1 MAPNSGPEAG
11 RAPQGSPGALRRLH
25 DRHAERLRTA
35 ARWLGID
42 DHERDAAVTWCF
54 RSVAAAVPEDS
65 AAGWAALMRALARA
79 RPSGVPPGPRASG
92 EAALLAFLGRR
103 TAEERAVFA
112 LAELGGFDAVQLA
125 QAIGAPPAAGQA
137 LIVGLRRAFAADP
150 AVLAAGGPASVL
162 AESVVVDRA
171 PPGWRAQ
178 AMAEL
183 LGMSGEPGEPGIP
196 RAAAAAVA
204 ILAVA
209 VLVALRPRAPVPE
222 PTLDPAA
229 VASERPPLHEA
240 AVPTPPPPI
249 EAPPILPPVLG
260 EPKDMAKSTGPAR
273 QVVVR
278 KKGGRGP
285 GVEAKKA
292 AQAQR
297 EAEAAAKDPG
307 NVIVELEMLGAARK
321 ALKGSPGQALAY
333 ADQHAR
339 DYPNSQLVEH
349 RAEVRVRALCALGRA
364 DEARAEAQRRPWPK
378 VQAALR
384 EGCGK

>member
-1 MAPNSGPEAG
+1 MHSGPEAG
-11 RAPQGSPGALRRLH
+11 RAPRDSTGALRRLH

-42 DHERDAAVTWCF
+42 DHERDAAVTECF
-54 RSVAAAVPEDS
+54 RGVAAAVPEDS
-65 AAGWAALMRALARA
+65 ATGWAALMRALARA
-79 RPSGVPPGPRASG
+79 RPSEVPPGPRASG
-92 EAALLAFLGRR
+92 EAALLGFLSRR
-103 TAEERAVFA
+103 SSEERAVFA
-112 LAELGGFDAVQLA
+112 LAELGGFDAIQLA

-150 AVLAAGGPASVL
+150 AVAAAGGPASVL

-178 AMAEL
+178 ALAEL
-183 LGMSGEPGEPGIP
+183 LGMSEEAGDPGIP

-204 ILAVA
+204 VLAVA
-209 VLVALRPRAPVPE
+209 VLVALRPRAPVPAPE
-222 PTLDPAA
+222 PALAPVAA
-229 VASERPPLHEA
+229 TASERPPLHEA
-240 AVPTPPPPI
+240 AVPLPAPPI
-249 EAPPILPPVLG
+249 EAAPILDA
-260 EPKDMAKSTGPAR
+260 PKDMAKSTGSKR

-285 GVEAKKA
+285 DVAAKKE
-292 AQAQR
+292 AQARR
-297 EAEAAAKDPG
+297 EAEAAAQDPG

-339 DYPNSQLVEH
+339 DYPHSQLVEH

-364 DEARAEAQRRPWPK
+364 EEARAEAQRRPWPK

-384 EGCGK
+384 EGCAK

>member
-1 MAPNSGPEAG
+1 MTSGPEAG
-11 RAPQGSPGALRRLH
+11 RAPRDSTGALRRLH

-42 DHERDAAVTWCF
+42 DHERDAAVTLCF

-65 AAGWAALMRALARA
+65 ATGWAALMRALVRA
-79 RPSGVPPGPRASG
+79 RPSEVPPGPRASG
-92 EAALLAFLGRR
+92 EAALLGFLSRR
-103 TAEERAVFA
+103 SIEERAVFA
-112 LAELGGFDAVQLA
+112 LAELGGFDAIQLA

-150 AVLAAGGPASVL
+150 AVAAAGGPASVL

-171 PPGWRAQ
+171 PPNWRAQ
-178 AMAEL
+178 ALAEL
-183 LGMSGEPGEPGIP
+183 LGMSEEAGEPGIP

-209 VLVALRPRAPVPE
+209 VLVALRPRAPVPAPE
-222 PTLDPAA
+222 PTLAPVAA
-229 VASERPPLHEA
+229 SASERPPLHEA
-240 AVPTPPPPI
+240 AVPTAAPAL
-249 EAPPILPPVLG
+249 EAPPILDA
-260 EPKDMAKSTGPAR
+260 PKDMVKGTGSKR

-278 KKGGRGP
+278 KKGGRGQDIT
-285 GVEAKKA
+285 AKKE
-292 AQAQR
+292 AQARR
-297 EAEAAAKDPG
+297 EAEAAAQDPG

-339 DYPNSQLVEH
+339 DYPNSQMVEL

-384 EGCGK
+384 EGCTK